1 MTKVSVY
8 TADHPGLFARIV
20 GALGVAGA
28 TIMDAKIHTSK
39 DGMAM
44 DNFAVQDMD
53 GKAFDSKPALAKLE
67 DTILET
73 LRGNV
78 RPKEQLKDRRIFGK
92 KDAAFEVEPVVL
104 IDNKASNW
112 STVIEVNAKDRPGLL
127 YDLAYALYRLKL
139 SLYSAHVAT
148 YGERAIDVFY
158 VRDLVGQKITNKVR
172 LRNIEDKLLKAATG
186 EPIFTHKNK
195 HTETVV

>member
-1 MTKVSVY
+1 M
-8 TADHPGLFARIV
+8 
-20 GALGVAGA
+20 
-28 TIMDAKIHTSK
+28 
-39 DGMAM
+39 
-44 DNFAVQDMD
+44 
-53 GKAFDSKPALAKLE
+53 
-67 DTILET
+67 
-73 LRGNV
+73 
-78 RPKEQLKDRRIFGK
+78 RPKEQLKEKRIFGK

-139 SLYSAHVAT
+139 SIYSAHVAT

-158 VRDLVGQKITNKVR
+158 VRDLVGQKISNKIR
-172 LRNIEDKLLKAATG
+172 LRNIEEKLLKAAKG